1 MVMDSKSEALHPTTV
16 VVVDD
21 DAQILSAMKRIFR
34 DEPYEL
40 LTTQDPYEA
49 WTWIKTRPVDVVIAD
64 EFMPAMS
71 GTELLD
77 ATRRQSPASARVV
90 ITGYPNTTVADRALQ
105 QGVHLFLVK
114 PWEDQAIRDSVKKV
128 LVARGGGPGELPA
141 G

>member
-1 MVMDSKSEALHPTTV
+1 MVMDPKFDVPHPTTV

-21 DAQILSAMKRIFR
+21 DIQILSALRRVFR

-71 GTELLD
+71 GTELLE
-77 ATRRQSPASARVV
+77 ATRRQSPGSARVV
-90 ITGYPNTTVADRALQ
+90 LTGYPNATGAARALE
-105 QGVHLFLVK
+105 QGVDLFLVK
-114 PWEDQAIRDSVKKV
+114 PWEDDAFRESVKEV
-128 LVARGGGPGELPA
+128 LRARGGRRTG
-141 G
+141 